1 MPDRIRTSPN
11 MNSDY
16 CGKYATDC
24 IFLLEEHHHQ
34 SEQTWLEFNRMVLHK
49 VKRVRESLRQPEQ
62 LRWQPINKQGIGG
75 RTQIVEDGGYGMV
88 LLYLL
93 LAFPDMEW
101 DMSAIQH
108 TEIGTGVDFHFGYQ
122 IRFTTHDEFDFF
134 PIQNAI
140 LIESKGSYSN
150 ENVMRRIR
158 EGEEQ
163 IRKAW
168 DRDPDW
174 RTNNPEMRY
183 IVIVSEF
190 ETPSVNVLEVN

>member
-1 MPDRIRTSPN
+1 MPDRIRSFPN

-24 IFLLEEHHHQ
+24 IFLLEEQDHQ
-34 SEQTWLEFNRMVLHK
+34 SERTWLHFNRDVLRK
-49 VKRVRESLRQPEQ
+49 VNRVRESYRQPEP
-62 LRWQPINKQGIGG
+62 LCWQPINKQGIGG
-75 RTQIVEDGGYGMV
+75 RTRIVEDGGYGMV

-93 LAFPDMEW
+93 LEFPDMEW
-101 DMSAIQH
+101 DLSAIQH
-108 TEIGTGVDFHFGYQ
+108 TEIGTGVDVYFGYQ
-122 IRFTTHDEFDFF
+122 IRLTTQDEFDFF

-140 LIESKGSYSN
+140 LIESKGSFSN
-150 ENVMRRIR
+150 ANLMDRVR
-158 EGEEQ
+158 EGEDQ

-168 DRDPDW
+168 ERVPDW

-183 IVIVSEF
+183 VVIASEF